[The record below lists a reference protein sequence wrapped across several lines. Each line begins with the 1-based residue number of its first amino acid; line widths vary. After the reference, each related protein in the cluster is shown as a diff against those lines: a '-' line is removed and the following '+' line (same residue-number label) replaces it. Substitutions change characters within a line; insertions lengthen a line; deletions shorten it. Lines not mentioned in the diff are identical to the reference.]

1 MARPLTNP
9 QRLDVLERKMEMDD
23 NNINIL
29 RYHLDTT
36 IESIDIMFREVYNR
50 LRALETTGVVSSAQI
65 NNPIRLDLTPGLNPI
80 GENRT
85 NNGNPP
91 TH

>member
-29 RYHLDTT
+29 RDHLDTT

-50 LRALETTGVVSSAQI
+50 LRALETGVVSTQI
-65 NNPIRLDLTPGLNPI
+65 NNPIVLEPTPELNPI
-80 GENRT
+80 GVNRT
-85 NNGNPP
+85 SNGNPP

>member
-1 MARPLTNP
+1 MSRPLTNP

-50 LRALETTGVVSSAQI
+50 LRALETGEHVQHYHQNPLRLTQTPALNPTGV
-65 NNPIRLDLTPGLNPI
+65 
-80 GENRT
+80 NRT
-85 NNGNPP
+85 DGGNPRV
-91 TH
+91 